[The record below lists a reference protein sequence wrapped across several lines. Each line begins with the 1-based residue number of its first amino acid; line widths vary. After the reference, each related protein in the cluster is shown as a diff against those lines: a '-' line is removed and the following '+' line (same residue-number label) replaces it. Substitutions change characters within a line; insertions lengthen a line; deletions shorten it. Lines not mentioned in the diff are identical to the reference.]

1 MAFLIRLIFGPFNPA
16 QNGPFS
22 PALTP
27 VKSGNDAKL
36 FEYMANLIIKCQKEE
51 YVDFVRAL
59 TPLIADLFEL
69 ILKDTKNFIVDQY
82 CFQNSRGVRKWD
94 QIKLSGTEAEDIL
107 MSRWEDF
114 HYGDVYS
121 AQLVELIAGLNY
133 GNADL
138 IGTVTALREVEE
150 KIRNIA
156 AHEIVSVTDSII
168 KAKTGYT
175 SLQVINLLKK
185 TFSYTKMN
193 IKKEYWNTYDDMN
206 EKICEQLKS
215 EW

>member
-1 MAFLIRLIFGPFNPA
+1 
-16 QNGPFS
+16 
-22 PALTP
+22 
-27 VKSGNDAKL
+27 
-36 FEYMANLIIKCQKEE
+36 
-51 YVDFVRAL
+51 
-59 TPLIADLFEL
+59 
-69 ILKDTKNFIVDQY
+69 
-82 CFQNSRGVRKWD
+82 
-94 QIKLSGTEAEDIL
+94 